1 MGGRERATS
10 PHSAAEILDTQS
22 SGAGMGTKHT
32 YSLTGV
38 VLPCRI
44 APIKT
49 PDAVAEAMSQPSYT
63 RKYRVRFPSQP
74 SLNPLLNRLKIV
86 TPTAYAGKV
95 LRLLEPVSDAV
106 LAGWSFQVICEER
119 SEDQQTAP
127 SLMATPKVKPKARK
141 RRVR

>member
-1 MGGRERATS
+1 MLSGRQRKTS
-10 PHSAAEILDTQS
+10 PHSAAVIFDTQTT
-22 SGAGMGTKHT
+22 GAGMGVKHN
-32 YSLTGV
+32 YALTGV

-49 PDAVAEAMSQPSYT
+49 SDAVAEAMSQPVY
-63 RKYRVRFPSQP
+63 KQMYRVRFPSQP

-86 TPTAYAGKV
+86 TPAPYAGKV
-95 LRLLEPVSDAV
+95 LRLSTPVMDSI
-106 LAGWSFQVICEER
+106 LAGWSFQVICEEH

-127 SLMATPKVKPKARK
+127 SLMAAPKAKRRK